1 MEFLDNATPKQ
12 ELDTIYSLVL
22 ARISTNKAEIVEVN
36 GYVAKYSND
45 EAANISTMF
54 DLHLFH
60 KGFKNTCNNMVIN

>member
-1 MEFLDNATPKQ
+1 M
-12 ELDTIYSLVL
+12 
-22 ARISTNKAEIVEVN
+22 ARISTNKAENVEVN

-54 DLHLFH
+54 DLHIFH